1 MKVWD
6 QLNQPI
12 GLCGDQEGI
21 GISDLVGEVD
31 ALQGTCMEDKKD
43 WMEVDF
49 GRASVMDE
57 LGLEQLEDEKEILNV
72 SSLTES

>member
-1 MKVWD
+1 MKVE
-6 QLNQPI
+6 
-12 GLCGDQEGI
+12 GLLDLLTGQFGDQEGKI
-21 GISDLVGEVD
+21 LDLVGEVGV
-31 ALQGTCMEDKKD
+31 LQGTCMEDKKD

-49 GRASVMDE
+49 GQASVMGE